1 MAISRFKTST
11 LAQGLPKF
19 QDLWDG
25 TSAVF
30 ESDYELIERVT
41 VGSGGSSSITFSSI
55 PSTYKHLQIR
65 LTGRID
71 RSGEASDFF
80 TLRFNSDTA
89 SNYSWHALEGS
100 GTTTYAEAGANSSLP
115 RNGDITATTA
125 SASIFGVGVVDIL
138 EYKNTNINKTV
149 RSFTG
154 RDQNGSG
161 WVWLGS
167 SLWRNTAAISTINIL
182 PTIGTGFQQY
192 SSFALY
198 GIKGAS

>member
-1 MAISRFKTST
+1 MPLIST
-11 LAQGLPKF
+11 LANA
-19 QDLWDG
+19 
-25 TSAVF
+25 SARGYGMFGGAAAVVETNSY
-30 ESDYELIERVT
+30 ESIATQT
-41 VGSGGSSSITFSSI
+41 VGAGGAASVTFSSI

-65 LTGRID
+65 LLGRID
-71 RSGEASDFF
+71 RSGESSDFF
-80 TLRFNSDTA
+80 TLRFNSDTG

-100 GTTTYAEAGANSSLP
+100 GTTVYAESGANSSAP

-161 WVWLGS
+161 WVWFGS
-167 SLWRNTAAISTINIL
+167 SNWRNTAAITTINIL

-192 SSFALY
+192 STFALY
-198 GIKGAS
+198 GIKG